1 MSITEKL
8 IKRFKT
14 LPTDF
19 TFEELEKLLN
29 FFGYERSNKGQTSGS
44 RVVFKNKEKRPIM
57 IHKPHAGNVI
67 KEYAM
72 RQVYNYLKESGFLK

>member
-29 FFGYERSNKGQTSGS
+29 FFGYERSNKGKTSGS
-44 RVVFKNKEKRPIM
+44 RVVFKNKEKTS
-57 IHKPHAGNVI
+57 
-67 KEYAM
+67 
-72 RQVYNYLKESGFLK
+72 YNDS

>member
-29 FFGYERSNKGQTSGS
+29 FFGYERSNKGKTSGS

-67 KEYAM
+67 IEYAM

>member
-29 FFGYERSNKGQTSGS
+29 FLVMKDR
-44 RVVFKNKEKRPIM
+44 
-57 IHKPHAGNVI
+57 I
-67 KEYAM
+67 KVRLLVLE
-72 RQVYNYLKESGFLK
+72 LFLKIKKNVL

>member
-29 FFGYERSNKGQTSGS
+29 FFGYERSNKGKTSGS

-67 KEYAM
+67 KEYEM

>member
-29 FFGYERSNKGQTSGS
+29 FFGYERSNKGKTSGS
-44 RVVFKNKEKRPIM
+44 RVVFKNKEK
-57 IHKPHAGNVI
+57 VL
-67 KEYAM
+67 
-72 RQVYNYLKESGFLK
+72 NYFISLTLGMLLKNMQ

>member
-19 TFEELEKLLN
+19 TFEELEKLFN
-29 FFGYERSNKGQTSGS
+29 FFGYERSNKGKTSGS

-57 IHKPHAGNVI
+57 IHKPHDGNVI